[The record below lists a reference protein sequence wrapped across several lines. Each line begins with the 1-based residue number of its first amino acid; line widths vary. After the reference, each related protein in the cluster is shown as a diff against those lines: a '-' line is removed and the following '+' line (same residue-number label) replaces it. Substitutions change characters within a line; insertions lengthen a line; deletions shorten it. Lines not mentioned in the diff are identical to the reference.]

1 MPAVTPPGTEPGT
14 EPVTRRPPG
23 VRGQRRW
30 STTSFLTIPTLISLT
45 RLPLAAV
52 FLLVPH
58 TGVRVV
64 VIIAAGLSDYLDG
77 WWARTRGPRTRTG
90 AIVDPITDKAFLVTA
105 LAAFAV
111 DGTITFAA
119 LLILLS
125 RDIAVGIGV
134 VVLLLARRPFRYEA
148 RYPGKV
154 ATNVQ
159 IGALLIL
166 TLLPGF
172 ATFAVVVTGIASAW
186 AILDYGAAGVSALR
200 APAGQG

>member
-1 MPAVTPPGTEPGT
+1 M
-14 EPVTRRPPG
+14 
-23 VRGQRRW
+23 
-30 STTSFLTIPTLISLT
+30 
-45 RLPLAAV
+45 
-52 FLLVPH
+52 FLLVPD
-58 TGVRVV
+58 TLVRVI
-64 VIIAAGLSDYLDG
+64 VIIAAGLSDFLDG
-77 WWARTRGPRTRTG
+77 WWARTRGPRTRVG
-90 AIVDPITDKAFLVTA
+90 AVVDPITDKAFVITA

-111 DGTITFAA
+111 DGTITFLA
-119 LLILLS
+119 LLVLLS

-134 VVLLLARRPFRYEA
+134 AVLQLTRRPFRYEA

-159 IGALLIL
+159 IAALLIL

-172 ATFAVVVTGIASAW
+172 ATFAVVATGLASAW